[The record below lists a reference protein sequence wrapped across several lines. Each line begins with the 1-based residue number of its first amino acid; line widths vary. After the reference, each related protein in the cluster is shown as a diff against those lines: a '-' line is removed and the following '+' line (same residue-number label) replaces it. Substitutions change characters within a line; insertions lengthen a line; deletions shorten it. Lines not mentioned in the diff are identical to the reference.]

1 MAGIVAQPRGAKRR
15 DQRSSDEY
23 ALKPLMAEPALMVNQ
38 RYKPTLQIEQAD
50 AKRHSLNGQYP
61 PKGIFKTTL
70 KKYCRMTKAATQT
83 IETIDTIQ
91 RQPGRN

>member
-1 MAGIVAQPRGAKRR
+1 MAGIVAQPRGTANRQ

-23 ALKPLMAEPALMVNQ
+23 ALKPLMV
-38 RYKPTLQIEQAD
+38 KPEQAD

-70 KKYCRMTKAATQT
+70 KYCRN
-83 IETIDTIQ
+83 D
-91 RQPGRN
+91 